1 MTDSAKT
8 PEASKSEP
16 SEKRFLR
23 ALRREVVDRP
33 PFWFMRQAGRYLPEY
48 QAIRA
53 RSKNFLEF
61 CYDPAMA
68 TEVTLQPVHRFG
80 MDAAIIFSD
89 ILVIPDALGQK
100 VAFEP
105 GRGPVL
111 EPIGDAKDLPPFD
124 GEKQKAYLAPVYEAL
139 RLTKA
144 ALPPET
150 ALIGFAGAPWTIAA
164 YMIEGGS
171 SRDFEKLKA
180 FAYGRPAA
188 FAAIIDML
196 VEAVAA
202 HLIAQVEAGAEA
214 LQLFDSW
221 AGVLPEPQFQRWC
234 VAPAMMIVR
243 KVKAAYPDVP
253 IIGFPNRAGALYG
266 MYAAET
272 GIDAMSIDA
281 TVPLDWARDSL
292 QPRVVLQ
299 GNLDPMMLVTG
310 GEAMK
315 ADARRILAA
324 LAKGPFIFNLGHGVP
339 QITPPSHVAELSALL
354 HNWQPS

>member
-1 MTDSAKT
+1 MTESVKT
-8 PEASKSEP
+8 PDAETP
-16 SEKRFLR
+16 NQKRFLR

-48 QAIRA
+48 QAIRGRA
-53 RSKNFLEF
+53 PNFLKF

-68 TEVTLQPVHRFG
+68 TEVTLQPVQRFG

-89 ILVIPDALGQK
+89 ILVIPDALGQQ

-111 EPIGDAKDLPPFD
+111 EPIAEAKDLPPFD
-124 GEKQKAYLAPVYEAL
+124 ADKLRAYLEPVYEAL
-139 RLTKA
+139 RQTKA
-144 ALPPET
+144 ALPPDV

-180 FAYGRPAA
+180 FAYGRPAS

-196 VEAVAA
+196 VEAIAA

-221 AGVLPEPQFQRWC
+221 AGVLPETQFQRWC
-234 VAPAMMIVR
+234 VAPAAMIVR
-243 KVKAAYPDVP
+243 KVKAAHPDVP

-266 MYAAET
+266 LYATES
-272 GIDAMSIDA
+272 GVDGLSLDA
-281 TVPLDWARDSL
+281 TMPLDWAAGSL
-292 QPRVVLQ
+292 QPRVTLQ

-315 ADARRILAA
+315 TEARRILAA
-324 LAKGPFIFNLGHGVP
+324 LGKGPFIFNLGHGVP
-339 QITPPSHVAELSALL
+339 QITPPAHVAELSALL
-354 HNWQPS
+354 QNWQPQ

>member
-1 MTDSAKT
+1 MTK
-8 PEASKSEP
+8 PEITTEATKLSD
-16 SEKRFLR
+16 KRFLR

-53 RSKNFLEF
+53 RSENFLKF
-61 CYDPAMA
+61 CYDPALA
-68 TEVTLQPVHRFG
+68 TEVTLQPVLRFG

-111 EPIGDAKDLPPFD
+111 EPLNEAKELPPFNAD
-124 GEKQKAYLAPVYEAL
+124 KLRAYLAPVYEAL

-188 FAAIIDML
+188 FAALIDML
-196 VEAVAA
+196 VEAIAA

-214 LQLFDSW
+214 VQLFDSW

-234 VAPAMMIVR
+234 VAPAAMIVR
-243 KVKAAYPDVP
+243 KVKAAHPDVP
-253 IIGFPNRAGALYG
+253 IIGFPNRSGALYG
-266 MYAAET
+266 LYATES
-272 GIDAMSIDA
+272 GVDGLSLDA
-281 TVPLDWARDSL
+281 TVPLDWARESL

-315 ADARRILAA
+315 TDARRIMTA

-339 QITPPSHVAELSALL
+339 QITPPAHVAELSDLL
-354 HNWQPS
+354 QNWQPG

>member
-1 MTDSAKT
+1 MTESAT
-8 PEASKSEP
+8 PPNADKP

-48 QAIRA
+48 QEMRGRA
-53 RSKNFLEF
+53 ADFLKF

-68 TEVTLQPVHRFG
+68 TEVTLQPIRRFG

-100 VAFEP
+100 VAFEK

-111 EPIGDAKDLPPFD
+111 EPIEDPKALPTFDADKLTS
-124 GEKQKAYLAPVYEAL
+124 YLEPVYEAL
-139 RLTKA
+139 RQTKA
-144 ALPPET
+144 ALPQDV

-164 YMIEGGS
+164 YMVEGGS
-171 SRDFEKLKA
+171 SRDFEKLKG

-188 FAAIIDML
+188 FSAVIDLL
-196 VEAVAA
+196 VESISA

-234 VAPAMMIVR
+234 VEPAMRIVR
-243 KVKAAYPDVP
+243 KVKAAHPNVP

-266 MYAAET
+266 LYATES
-272 GIDAMSIDA
+272 GVDAMSIDA
-281 TVPLDWARDSL
+281 TVPLDWAASSL
-292 QPRVVLQ
+292 QSRVVLQ

-315 ADARRILAA
+315 TEARRILGA
-324 LAKGPFIFNLGHGVP
+324 LGKGPFIFNLGHGVP
-339 QITPPSHVAELSALL
+339 QITPPAHVAELSALL
-354 HNWQPS
+354 QNWQPS